1 MDIIRCL
8 RTAWKKFRLG
18 SQEDSHEF
26 LRIFL
31 DNLQKAEKWLI
42 NDIFAGKLKNQ
53 VQCLECKAVS
63 EKSEAFMDLSLEVQ
77 KSDSIQRSL
86 DIFFKKESLSGNNK
100 YRCGKC
106 KKLVNAWKGF
116 ELEEGPLILTIHLKR
131 FNNYL
136 MKINKFV
143 KFSEKLELKQFTKDP
158 KKQLSYELFAVAV
171 HQGSQMWSGHYYS
184 YVKNSNNLWYV
195 MNDETV
201 RLANLDRV
209 LKEHAY
215 LLFYVRKDFEP
226 TLNNV
231 KNNNL
236 NVSVNGLNPTPNKNI
251 QIPNGESKNIEEKV
265 EINGL
270 IAKDEKIPFLAS
282 NVNSANST
290 ATNETNR
297 SALKNQEGE
306 DYGKRLNKVKETE
319 ECREYLDS
327 IFKKTGSH
335 SNIQQQPPL
344 LNSDQKSQNKNQK
357 NGEVKNIENKP
368 DKNSKENF
376 QNVEKI
382 VNVEIKNPNKMEI
395 EKETRL
401 NNATANGDSK
411 FDFYLDKIIS
421 IKRSKLQKLKKMRR
435 FAGDIVVKKRK
446 ISEDAI
452 KICVSDKK
460 LAKIKTIDDIFE
472 SKILQN
478 EDLEEANNVL
488 LEGKKQILERNHDL
502 FEKKVRVKD
511 AYDVEYDKG
520 KLKKK
525 KIKREMKKNDFQRA
539 LEIKNHFIRK
549 Y

>member
-1 MDIIRCL
+1 MEIIRCL
-8 RTAWKKFRLG
+8 RSAWKKFRLG

-42 NDIFAGKLKNQ
+42 NGIFAGKLKNQ

-116 ELEEGPLILTIHLKR
+116 ELEEGPMILTIHLKR

-143 KFSEKLELKQFTKDP
+143 KFSEKLELKQFTRDP
-158 KKQLSYELFAVAV
+158 KKPLTYELFAVAV

-201 RLANLDRV
+201 RLANLERV

-215 LLFYVRKDFEP
+215 LLFYVRKDSEP
-226 TLNNV
+226 TLDNVNINNPHV
-231 KNNNL
+231 
-236 NVSVNGLNPTPNKNI
+236 VVNGLHLTPNKNI
-251 QIPNGESKNIEEKV
+251 HIPNGESKRTEEKAQ
-265 EINGL
+265 INGL
-270 IAKDEKIPFLAS
+270 VPKDEKIPFLIS

-290 ATNETNR
+290 ATNETNG
-297 SALKNQEGE
+297 SAIKNQEGE

-319 ECREYLDS
+319 ECREYLDT
-327 IFKKTGSH
+327 IFKKTGS
-335 SNIQQQPPL
+335 SKQQPSIM
-344 LNSDQKSQNKNQK
+344 NGDKEIQNNNQK
-357 NGEVKNIENKP
+357 NGEVNIENKL
-368 DKNSKENF
+368 DKIAKVNF
-376 QNVEKI
+376 QKVEKI
-382 VNVEIKNPNKMEI
+382 VNVEIENPNKMEI

-401 NNATANGDSK
+401 MNGDSNIV
-411 FDFYLDKIIS
+411 FDLDKIIS
-421 IKRSKLQKLKKMRR
+421 IKRSKLRKFKKMRR

-472 SKILQN
+472 SKIFQN
-478 EDLEEANNVL
+478 EDLEEAHNAL
-488 LEGKKQILERNHDL
+488 LEGKKQILEKHHDL

-539 LEIKNHFIRK
+539 LENKNHFIRK
-549 Y
+549 F